1 MLSLQYFCLVYST
14 SGDSSKNWEVWEFQ
28 KIKQLRQSMS
38 TFGFLF
44 YVTYQCLHHRL
55 RLEASAV
62 EECFDAAL
70 FFCCKKKKNISGD
83 RIRSGNKLRNII
95 KKTKSNKKST
105 SHVGYFVLQLGDTAV
120 QRLIPRKTTR
130 TCLSAT
136 ACGTDTQPA
145 ETGSQLC
152 SSSGEEIKHICLP
165 CLLTADKTRNSSQK
179 NWNMNCLGVGYSH
192 FFFGT
197 VLKQQ

>member
-1 MLSLQYFCLVYST
+1 MLSLQYFCLVYNT

-44 YVTYQCLHHRL
+44 YVTYQCLHRRL

-70 FFCCKKKKNISGD
+70 LFCCKKKKDISGD
-83 RIRSGNKLRNII
+83 RIISCNKLRNII
-95 KKTKSNKKST
+95 KKTQHQPKN
-105 SHVGYFVLQLGDTAV
+105 HFA
-120 QRLIPRKTTR
+120 TR
-130 TCLSAT
+130 WHCGRAT
-136 ACGTDTQPA
+136 DSKRNQPDLLERYGVCGRDTQPA
-145 ETGSQLC
+145 GTGGQLC
-152 SSSGEEIKHICLP
+152 PSSGEEIKHICLP
-165 CLLTADKTRNSSQK
+165 CLLTADNTRNSSQK
-179 NWNMNCLGVGYSH
+179 KWNMNCLGVGYSH